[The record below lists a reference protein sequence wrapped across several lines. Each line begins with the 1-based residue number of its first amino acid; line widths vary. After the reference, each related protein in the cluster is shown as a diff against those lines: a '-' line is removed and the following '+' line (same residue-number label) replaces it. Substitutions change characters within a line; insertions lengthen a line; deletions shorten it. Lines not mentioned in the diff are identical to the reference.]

1 MQQKDPS
8 DWLQSMDNKHT
19 LSHTHIHT
27 HAQSVVC
34 GEERGGCKKSLFYK
48 AHIRGIIHFS
58 RASGGGMIAMWD
70 ERSEKKKTKTPPL
83 HRGPVSEQLDTH
95 KHTPSQ
101 TWLKHKFPFY
111 SAPLTHPHKHTRPPE
126 GPVTST
132 HHSQSKQPQSSRC
145 NKVHPP
151 ETTLS
156 IKPGKEGPRPGK
168 RPQTDLACP
177 RFQRSLK
184 QVGFLPPT
192 HHPCSIPPVAP
203 DRKHSSQ
210 LPSGTT

>member
-1 MQQKDPS
+1 MS
-8 DWLQSMDNKHT
+8 T
-19 LSHTHIHT
+19 
-27 HAQSVVC
+27 AR
-34 GEERGGCKKSLFYK
+34 RG
-48 AHIRGIIHFS
+48 
-58 RASGGGMIAMWD
+58 
-70 ERSEKKKTKTPPL
+70 EKKNSSTAQRTCL
-83 HRGPVSEQLDTH
+83 GTH

-111 SAPLTHPHKHTRPPE
+111 SAPLTHPHKHTRPPQ

-132 HHSQSKQPQSSRC
+132 HGSQTSRQSKQPRSSRC

-168 RPQTDLACP
+168 QPQTPHAYP
-177 RFQRSLK
+177 RFQRRLK

-192 HHPCSIPPVAP
+192 HQPCSIPPVAP
-203 DRKHSSQ
+203 DGKHSSQ